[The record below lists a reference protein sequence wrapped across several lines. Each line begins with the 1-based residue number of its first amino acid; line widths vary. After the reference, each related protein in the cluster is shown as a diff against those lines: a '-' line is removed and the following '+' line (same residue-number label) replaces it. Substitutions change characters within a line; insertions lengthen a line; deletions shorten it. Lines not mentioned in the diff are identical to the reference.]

1 MSDFFLRYLRDE
13 RNRVDKALALA
24 NALLPPDHRDI
35 GSLHQQARI
44 VDDQLVRWGRDLLGE
59 AFAD

>member
-1 MSDFFLRYLRDE
+1 MSDVFLRYLRDE
-13 RNRVDKALALA
+13 RNRLDKALGLA

-35 GSLHQQARI
+35 YSLHQQARI